1 MRSIFAAI
9 KKQIYDRIKMNANK
23 NVQHWNDLGVK
34 DKAALVTAC
43 ISFGLGFV
51 LIFVGMFIGEV
62 GEING
67 SVLTAFG
74 TCLIYTAGIFG
85 VTMYFKTN
93 NAELMNRMLDEME
106 RRFQKRMNERQEDSY
121 DAD

>member
-1 MRSIFAAI
+1 MMVIFAAI
-9 KKQIYDRIKMNANK
+9 KKLIYDRIKMNGNK
-23 NVQHWNDLGVK
+23 NAQHWSDLGVK

-43 ISFGLGFV
+43 ISFALGFV
-51 LIFVGMFIGEV
+51 LLFVGMFIGEI
-62 GEING
+62 GEIDG

-85 VTMYFKTN
+85 VAMYFKTN

-106 RRFQKRMNERQEDSY
+106 RRFQKRMNERQEESY
-121 DAD
+121 DTD

>member
-23 NVQHWNDLGVK
+23 NVQHWRDLGIK

-43 ISFGLGFV
+43 ISFALGFV
-51 LIFVGMFIGEV
+51 LLFVGMFIGEV
-62 GEING
+62 GEIDG

-85 VTMYFKTN
+85 VAMYFKTN

-106 RRFQKRMNERQEDSY
+106 HRFEKRMNNRQEESY